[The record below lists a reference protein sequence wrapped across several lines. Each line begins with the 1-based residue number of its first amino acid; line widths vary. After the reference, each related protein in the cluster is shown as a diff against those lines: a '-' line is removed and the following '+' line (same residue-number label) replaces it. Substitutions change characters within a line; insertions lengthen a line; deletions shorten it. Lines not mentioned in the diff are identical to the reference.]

1 MFTKNELEFI
11 KDCLNY
17 VLYQSQESLDVN
29 KMNKEARAMLFD
41 ITSKIMMK
49 QRGDDPSTW
58 KPLLDMAKD
67 ESTYSYDHNDP
78 IDKPMVDEQREEL
91 LQFNPALLECVNK
104 YQDHSKN
111 WNSCFAKLQNVDTG
125 NDIVSMKCCQWW
137 QEALSMCERTLME
150 EHAEIIAK
158 KGEKEHIRICD
169 YNNYKAFMK
178 IREK

>member
-1 MFTKNELEFI
+1 MFTKNELELI
-11 KDCLNY
+11 KTTLNN
-17 VLYQSQESLDVN
+17 LWLSESRVVGVN
-29 KMNKEARAMLFD
+29 KMSKEERAMLFD

-78 IDKPMVDEQREEL
+78 IDKPMVDEQKEEL

-104 YQDHSKN
+104 YAERSADWKG
-111 WNSCFAKLQNVDTG
+111 CFKTIQNI
-125 NDIVSMKCCQWW
+125 DIGDDVGTMICCEWW
-137 QEALSMCERTLME
+137 QEALSMCNPTLLQ
-150 EHAEIIAK
+150 EHVEIIAN

-169 YNNYKAFMK
+169 EINRKGVTQ
-178 IREK
+178 